1 MRLSET
7 MRHALRHVVQ
17 MSSGRGK
24 ARQPFRYRSNQPF
37 RYVTYDALRNRGL
50 IRFVPFRGFNVN
62 LRPTRKGRKVLA
74 ALTFALVLPLLLA
87 CTSIKTTLPDNGGTV
102 KLRAVGAN
110 TFKVTVAKDGSV
122 VIKGESKGFS
132 EGFVGSFLGKAIDAA
147 RSIMPGSAPTAAQP
161 IIINLTGE
169 ASPEATDS
177 E

>member
-17 MSSGRGK
+17 MNSGRGK
-24 ARQPFRYRSNQPF
+24 AGQPMLPHRNRPYGLT
-37 RYVTYDALRNRGL
+37 TYDALSYRGL
-50 IRFVPFRGFNVN
+50 IQFRFFRHRLVA
-62 LRPTRKGRKVLA
+62 RPTRQGRKVLA
-74 ALTFALVLPLLLA
+74 ALTFALVLPLMLA

-110 TFKVTVAKDGSV
+110 TFKVVVSKDGTVAITGKS
-122 VIKGESKGFS
+122 EGFS
-132 EGFVGSFLGKAIDAA
+132 EGFVASGIGKLIDAA
-147 RSIMPGSAPTAAQP
+147 RSIMPGGVPAEAQP

-169 ASPEATDS
+169 ASPEATDP